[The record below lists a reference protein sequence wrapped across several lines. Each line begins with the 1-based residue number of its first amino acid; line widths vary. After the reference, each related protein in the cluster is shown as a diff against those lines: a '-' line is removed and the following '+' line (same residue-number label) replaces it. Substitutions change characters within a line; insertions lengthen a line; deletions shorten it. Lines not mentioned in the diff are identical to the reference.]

1 VFLPGSIVALLLAV
15 AAALCVHAAALALD
29 RLVRSVVDVRAV
41 DALLLDRGSVA
52 DSASDLVDAQLTS
65 APCLDRVDL
74 DVRRLTSLL
83 HRHRAN
89 VEGFLCYA
97 LYRVGRKSKLLYC
110 D

>member
-15 AAALCVHAAALALD
+15 AVALCVDAAALALD

-89 VEGFLCYA
+89 VEGFFMLCA
-97 LYRVGRKSKLLYC
+97 IQGGSKK
-110 D
+110 